1 MAAQDFAIKQG
12 DTLPALLDTLTYT
25 DGTAADLTGATVTF
39 VMRSLT
45 AVGPATNAAAT
56 ILAPTLGT
64 ISYTFT
70 AQDTAN
76 AGMFMAN
83 WVVTFPGGSMGT
95 WPTDGYIEIN
105 IEENLTTPGGQ
116 QLMSLTEAKGYL
128 NIPSSDRTRDTKL
141 LQFIAELT
149 PVVEAITGPI
159 IQRIISETYDGQGPF
174 ISLRNRPVA
183 SVNSVTEYR
192 GPIPYPLTQIPTPDL
207 GTIYS
212 YMFEAPGRVVR
223 RTVGGGM
230 TDFPR
235 GLDSIFITYTAGRA
249 SVPANVTGAI
259 KELLRIHFQDTQ
271 QGRPR
276 AGGGGNFAEPD
287 DPTTAIMGFFTSGR
301 VREMLAP
308 SRRHASV
315 A

>member
-1 MAAQDFAIKQG
+1 
-12 DTLPALLDTLTYT
+12 
-25 DGTAADLTGATVTF
+25 
-39 VMRSLT
+39 MRSLT
-45 AVGPATNAAAT
+45 SNATTVAAAAMVTNATTGAIA
-56 ILAPTLGT
+56 
-64 ISYTFT
+64 YTFT
-70 AQDTAN
+70 TQDTAT
-76 AGMFMAN
+76 AGMFMAT
-83 WVVTFPGGSMGT
+83 WLVTFPGGSTMT
-95 WPTDGYIEIN
+95 FPSDGYIEIN

-141 LQFIAELT
+141 LQFIAELA

-159 IQRIISETYDGQGPF
+159 IQRLISETYDGSGPF
-174 ISLRNRPVA
+174 ISVRNRPIV
-183 SVNSVTEYR
+183 SVNSVIEWR
-192 GPIPYPLTQIPTPDL
+192 GPIPYTLTQVPTPDL

-212 YMFEAPGRVVR
+212 YMFETPGRIVR
-223 RTVGGGM
+223 RTVGGGA

-235 GLDSIFITYTAGRA
+235 GMDSVSVVYTAGRA
-249 SVPANVTGAI
+249 TVPTNVTGAI

-276 AGGGGNFAEPD
+276 AGGGANFSEPD
-287 DPTTAIMGFFTSGR
+287 DPTAAITGFFVSGR